1 MRTNFGDHSLILL
14 SIFERS
20 SRVRSN
26 SLLCLLNMIA
36 NFQGKK
42 LIASTESAYIE
53 KLLKETKSSFV
64 PKSFI
69 IFSGLRNA
77 LYFLL
82 FVLYHEKNLQVI
94 MLIFRTL
101 C

>member
-14 SIFERS
+14 SIFERNS
-20 SRVRSN
+20 KVRIN
-26 SLLCLLNMIA
+26 SINCLLNMIA
-36 NFQGKK
+36 NFEGKK
-42 LIASTESAYIE
+42 LIAAAERAYVE
-53 KLLKETKSSFV
+53 KLLKSTKSSFI

-82 FVLYHEKNLQVI
+82 FALYY
-94 MLIFRTL
+94 
-101 C
+101 